1 MRRPGIEPGLP
12 PWHSGVPPLNYRRLV
27 GMWIPG
33 IEPGQEALQA
43 SALPSEL
50 NPRNAANG
58 SRTHD
63 LPVDNRTLV
72 PLSYGDEIGHEV
84 FKEPVNPTGK

>member
-1 MRRPGIEPGLP
+1 
-12 PWHSGVPPLNYRRLV
+12 
-27 GMWIPG
+27 MWIPG
-33 IEPGQEALQA
+33 IEPGHEVLQT

-50 NPRNAANG
+50 NPRSAANG

-72 PLSYGDEIGHEV
+72 PLSYGDEIGHQV
-84 FKEPVNPTGK
+84 FKEPATSNSLLPPERRVEDLNLRDPFLSHPR